1 MAKFRQKDSR
11 MRGPQRTTILFW
23 VLPALL
29 ALALAACG
37 HSGGVTAPWDRPVP
51 PAGVTLTDL
60 HEIGDLQKTFNQ
72 DAGKPRLIMLVSP
85 T

>member
-1 MAKFRQKDSR
+1 
-11 MRGPQRTTILFW
+11 MRRRARSTILLW
-23 VLPALL
+23 LLPTLL
-29 ALALAACG
+29 ALALTGCG
-37 HSGGVTAPWDRPVP
+37 HSGGIIAPWDRPTP

-60 HEIGDLQKTFNQ
+60 HGIGDLQNTFNQ